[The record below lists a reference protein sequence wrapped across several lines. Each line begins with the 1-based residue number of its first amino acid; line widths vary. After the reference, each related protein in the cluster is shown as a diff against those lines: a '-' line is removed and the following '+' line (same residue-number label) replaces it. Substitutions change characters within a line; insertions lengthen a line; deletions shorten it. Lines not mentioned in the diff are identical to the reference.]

1 MPEGWRLLLAWQS
14 ALRRPEGEL
23 SLDWGGC
30 LQGCPWAWAAAGGR
44 SPGAR
49 VPPQG
54 PTEARSALLPVLA
67 ATWLGLEPAEDASG
81 ASAGRQAVPPP
92 LEAIVLQ
99 PAGGRGTRVVSCCHP
114 GVAATRRQTFWISGT
129 AVAVSVF
136 LRNLIQRS
144 PGTFD
149 WDWVPVRGL
158 RWTSSCLP
166 RPRCAVGEQPQ
177 SFTSPALSL
186 SLFPFSL
193 YRSLSPPLPVFPTP
207 SFSVLIFSP
216 YPPAPPPA
224 LSHAI
229 EEAS

>member
-1 MPEGWRLLLAWQS
+1 MARS
-14 ALRRPEGEL
+14 TPEGEL

-54 PTEARSALLPVLA
+54 HTEARSALLRALA

-99 PAGGRGTRVVSCCHP
+99 LAGGRGTRVVSRCHP
-114 GVAATRRQTFWISGT
+114 VVAATQRQTSWISGT

-136 LRNLIQRS
+136 MRNLIQRS
-144 PGTFD
+144 PGKFD
-149 WDWVPVRGL
+149 WDWVAVRAPL
-158 RWTSSCLP
+158 DVLL
-166 RPRCAVGEQPQ
+166 
-177 SFTSPALSL
+177 SPAPPLRCGGTTPILHFSSSLPCHSSL
-186 SLFPFSL
+186 SLCTVPSLRISPSSPLSPSL
-193 YRSLSPPLPVFPTP
+193 Y
-207 SFSVLIFSP
+207 
-216 YPPAPPPA
+216 
-224 LSHAI
+224 
-229 EEAS
+229 